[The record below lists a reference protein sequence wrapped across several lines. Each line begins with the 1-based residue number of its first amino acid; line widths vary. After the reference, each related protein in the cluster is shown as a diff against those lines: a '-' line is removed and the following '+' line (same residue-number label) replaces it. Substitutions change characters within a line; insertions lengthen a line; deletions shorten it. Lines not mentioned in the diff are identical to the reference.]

1 LKATFR
7 AAAVAI
13 GRILAYALAAAGEA
27 GVFRL
32 LELLENGV
40 RIAMAM
46 IGARRLAELCAA
58 DHLELCGVPGGGD
71 RPTPLPPA
79 DIVKSSNPKGR

>member
-1 LKATFR
+1 M
-7 AAAVAI
+7 AVAI
-13 GRILAYALAAAGEA
+13 GCIPAYALAAAGEA

-32 LELLENGV
+32 LELLENEI

-46 IGARRLAELCAA
+46 IGARRLAELCA

-79 DIVKSSNPKGR
+79 DIVA